1 MIYDYPEDFLAH
13 HGVKGMR
20 WGIRKQR
27 TPGVSRKT
35 DRAARKDAKE
45 FTQAKMYYGEGAG
58 NRRKM
63 IKAKVDQRS
72 KDTAY
77 KKAFDNHVA
86 NTNWEKRGQQA
97 RGKRRYQDVKNS
109 AGKTARGIRNLATG
123 NTQYVG
129 TAVLAG
135 AAAFKGAQMAGVIPP
150 TADIARKA
158 AKAGRTGY
166 DAVVNSGAMRRMMHE
181 INIYNG
187 RRAFN
192 KQFG

>member
-20 WGIRKQR
+20 WGVRKQR

-72 KDTAY
+72 KDATY
-77 KKAFDNHVA
+77 KKA
-86 NTNWEKRGQQA
+86 
-97 RGKRRYQDVKNS
+97 
-109 AGKTARGIRNLATG
+109 NL
-123 NTQYVG
+123 
-129 TAVLAG
+129 
-135 AAAFKGAQMAGVIPP
+135 
-150 TADIARKA
+150 
-158 AKAGRTGY
+158 
-166 DAVVNSGAMRRMMHE
+166 
-181 INIYNG
+181 
-187 RRAFN
+187 
-192 KQFG
+192 

>member
-20 WGIRKQR
+20 WGVRKQR

-45 FTQAKMYYGEGAG
+45 FTQAKM
-58 NRRKM
+58 
-63 IKAKVDQRS
+63 IKAKVNQRS
-72 KDTAY
+72 KDAAY
-77 KKAFDNHVA
+77 KKAFDNHVS

-97 RGKRRYQDVKNS
+97 RGKRRRQDVKNS
-109 AGKTARGIRNLATG
+109 VGKTARGIRNLATG

-166 DAVVNSGAMRRMMHE
+166 DAVINSGAMRRMMHE

-187 RRAFN
+187 RRVFN

>member
-13 HGVKGMR
+13 HG
-20 WGIRKQR
+20 
-27 TPGVSRKT
+27 
-35 DRAARKDAKE
+35 
-45 FTQAKMYYGEGAG
+45 
-58 NRRKM
+58 
-63 IKAKVDQRS
+63 
-72 KDTAY
+72 
-77 KKAFDNHVA
+77 
-86 NTNWEKRGQQA
+86 
-97 RGKRRYQDVKNS
+97 VKNS

-129 TAVLAG
+129 TAVLAR
-135 AAAFKGAQMAGVIPP
+135 AAAFKGAQMAGVILP

-192 KQFG
+192 NQFG

>member
-20 WGIRKQR
+20 WGVRKQR

-72 KDTAY
+72 KDAAY
-77 KKAFDNHVA
+77 KKAFDNHVS
-86 NTNWEKRGQQA
+86 NTNWEKRGQQ
-97 RGKRRYQDVKNS
+97 
-109 AGKTARGIRNLATG
+109 ARGIRNLATG

-158 AKAGRTGY
+158 AKAGRTGCQLRSY
-166 DAVVNSGAMRRMMHE
+166 ASNDARDQYIQRSSSV
-181 INIYNG
+181 
-187 RRAFN
+187 
-192 KQFG
+192 

>member
-1 MIYDYPEDFLAH
+1 MSILRIFWPTTASRVCGG
-13 HGVKGMR
+13 GV
-20 WGIRKQR
+20 RKQR

-72 KDTAY
+72 KDAAY
-77 KKAFDNHVA
+77 KKAFDNHVS
-86 NTNWEKRGQQA
+86 NTDWEKRGQQA
-97 RGKRRYQDVKNS
+97 RGKRRRQDAKNS
-109 AGKTARGIRNLATG
+109 VGKTARGIRNLATG

-135 AAAFKGAQMAGVIPP
+135 AAAFKGAQMAGVI
-150 TADIARKA
+150 ARKA
-158 AKAGRTGY
+158 AKVGRTGY
-166 DAVVNSGAMRRMMHE
+166 EAVANSGVMRRMMHE

>member
-20 WGIRKQR
+20 WGVRKQR

-45 FTQAKMYYGEGAG
+45 FTQAKMYYGE
-58 NRRKM
+58 
-63 IKAKVDQRS
+63 
-72 KDTAY
+72 
-77 KKAFDNHVA
+77 
-86 NTNWEKRGQQA
+86 
-97 RGKRRYQDVKNS
+97 
-109 AGKTARGIRNLATG
+109 
-123 NTQYVG
+123 
-129 TAVLAG
+129 
-135 AAAFKGAQMAGVIPP
+135 GAQMAGVIPP

>member
-20 WGIRKQR
+20 WGVRKQR

-72 KDTAY
+72 KDAAY
-77 KKAFDNHVA
+77 KKAFDNHVS

-97 RGKRRYQDVKNS
+97 RSKRRRQDVKNS
-109 AGKTARGIRNLATG
+109 AGKTARGIRIWRQEIL
-123 NTQYVG
+123 NT
-129 TAVLAG
+129 LERRSLLELLHSR
-135 AAAFKGAQMAGVIPP
+135 
-150 TADIARKA
+150 ARKWPVSYRPLPTSLGKQPKQA
-158 AKAGRTGY
+158 EL
-166 DAVVNSGAMRRMMHE
+166 VMMRLSIPE
-181 INIYNG
+181 LCVE
-187 RRAFN
+187 
-192 KQFG
+192 

>member
-13 HGVKGMR
+13 HGVKGMK
-20 WGIRKQR
+20 WGVRKQR

-35 DRAARKDAKE
+35 DRA
-45 FTQAKMYYGEGAG
+45 
-58 NRRKM
+58 
-63 IKAKVDQRS
+63 
-72 KDTAY
+72 
-77 KKAFDNHVA
+77 
-86 NTNWEKRGQQA
+86 
-97 RGKRRYQDVKNS
+97 
-109 AGKTARGIRNLATG
+109 ARGIRNLATG

-129 TAVLAG
+129 TAVLAV

-166 DAVVNSGAMRRMMHE
+166 DAVVNSGAMRRMMHA

>member
-1 MIYDYPEDFLAH
+1 M
-13 HGVKGMR
+13 GV
-20 WGIRKQR
+20 RKQR

-72 KDTAY
+72 KDAAY
-77 KKAFDNHVA
+77 KKAFDNHVS

-97 RGKRRYQDVKNS
+97 RGKHRQDVKNS
-109 AGKTARGIRNLATG
+109 AGKTARGIRNLAAG

-129 TAVLAG
+129 TAVLA
-135 AAAFKGAQMAGVIPP
+135 
-150 TADIARKA
+150 
-158 AKAGRTGY
+158 
-166 DAVVNSGAMRRMMHE
+166 GAMRRMMHE

>member
-13 HGVKGMR
+13 HGVRGMR
-20 WGIRKQR
+20 WGVRKQR

-58 NRRKM
+58 TRRKM

-72 KDTAY
+72 KDAAY
-77 KKAFDNHVA
+77 KKAFDNHVS

-97 RGKRRYQDVKNS
+97 RGKRRRQDVKNS

-135 AAAFKGAQMAGVIPP
+135 LLH
-150 TADIARKA
+150 
-158 AKAGRTGY
+158 
-166 DAVVNSGAMRRMMHE
+166 S
-181 INIYNG
+181 
-187 RRAFN
+187 RAHKWPVSYRPLLISPG
-192 KQFG
+192 KQPKRAELVMTQSSTREPCVE

>member
-20 WGIRKQR
+20 WGVRKQR
-27 TPGVSRKT
+27 TP
-35 DRAARKDAKE
+35 
-45 FTQAKMYYGEGAG
+45 
-58 NRRKM
+58 
-63 IKAKVDQRS
+63 
-72 KDTAY
+72 
-77 KKAFDNHVA
+77 
-86 NTNWEKRGQQA
+86 
-97 RGKRRYQDVKNS
+97 
-109 AGKTARGIRNLATG
+109 
-123 NTQYVG
+123 
-129 TAVLAG
+129 
-135 AAAFKGAQMAGVIPP
+135 GVIPP

-181 INIYNG
+181 INIYNS

>member
-20 WGIRKQR
+20 WGVRKQR

-63 IKAKVDQRS
+63 IKDKVDQRS
-72 KDTAY
+72 K
-77 KKAFDNHVA
+77 
-86 NTNWEKRGQQA
+86 
-97 RGKRRYQDVKNS
+97 DVKNS

>member
-20 WGIRKQR
+20 WGVRKQR

-58 NRRKM
+58 NRREM

-72 KDTAY
+72 KDAAY
-77 KKAFDNHVA
+77 KKAFDNHVS

-97 RGKRRYQDVKNS
+97 RGRRRRQDAKNS
-109 AGKTARGIRNLATG
+109 VGKTTRGILNLATG

-129 TAVLAG
+129 T
-135 AAAFKGAQMAGVIPP
+135 AAFKGAQMAGVIPP

-158 AKAGRTGY
+158 AKAGRAGY
-166 DAVVNSGAMRRMMHE
+166 EAVANSGVMRE

>member
-20 WGIRKQR
+20 WGVRKQR

-72 KDTAY
+72 KDAAY
-77 KKAFDNHVA
+77 KKAFDNHVS
-86 NTNWEKRGQQA
+86 NTNWEKRG
-97 RGKRRYQDVKNS
+97 RDIKNS

-123 NTQYVG
+123 NTKYVG

-166 DAVVNSGAMRRMMHE
+166 DAVVNSGAMRRTMHE

-187 RRAFN
+187 RRAFK

>member
-20 WGIRKQR
+20 WGVRKQR

-45 FTQAKMYYGEGAG
+45 FTQAKMYHGEGAG

-72 KDTAY
+72 KDAAY
-77 KKAFDNHVA
+77 KKAFDNHVS

-97 RGKRRYQDVKNS
+97 RGKRRRQDVKNS
-109 AGKTARGIRNLATG
+109 AGKTARGNRNLAIG

-135 AAAFKGAQMAGVIPP
+135 AAAFKGGHKWPVSYRPLPISPGKQPKRAEL
-150 TADIARKA
+150 
-158 AKAGRTGY
+158 
-166 DAVVNSGAMRRMMHE
+166 VVMRLSTPE
-181 INIYNG
+181 LCVE
-187 RRAFN
+187 
-192 KQFG
+192 

>member
-1 MIYDYPEDFLAH
+1 
-13 HGVKGMR
+13 
-20 WGIRKQR
+20 
-27 TPGVSRKT
+27 
-35 DRAARKDAKE
+35 
-45 FTQAKMYYGEGAG
+45 
-58 NRRKM
+58 M

-72 KDTAY
+72 KDAAY
-77 KKAFDNHVA
+77 KKAFDNHVS
-86 NTNWEKRGQQA
+86 NTNWEKRGQQ
-97 RGKRRYQDVKNS
+97 
-109 AGKTARGIRNLATG
+109 ARGIRNLATG